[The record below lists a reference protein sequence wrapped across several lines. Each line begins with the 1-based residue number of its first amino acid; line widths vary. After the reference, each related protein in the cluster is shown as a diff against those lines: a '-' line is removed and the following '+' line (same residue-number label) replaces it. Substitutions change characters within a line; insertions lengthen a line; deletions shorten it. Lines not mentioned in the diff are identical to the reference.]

1 MDSALKQRLL
11 GAAVLIALAII
22 FVPMFLSGSGPKQE
36 SETVNLEI
44 PPAPSRE
51 FETRV
56 LPVES
61 VRQDESR
68 FPAVTAGEVER
79 VVTVDTKAP
88 ARVDA
93 FPENPKPSPNVA
105 VATPTPAPVAAAP
118 VVEPV
123 KAPTPA
129 QTVAG
134 VGGVGKF
141 LVHLGVYTSAKNA
154 DDLVATLKRGGFAAY
169 SEATDF
175 QGKSAQRVRVG
186 PFADRAAAEA
196 ARLRI
201 KQIKSD
207 VPGSVVAIAGDAKAD
222 APASAVPTARA
233 GGWAV
238 QLGAFKTEDDAN
250 KLRGR
255 LQTAGFASYVDKLA
269 AEGQTLWRV
278 RAGPE
283 TDRANADKLRSRIKE
298 KLKLDGMIVTQ
309 S

>member
-22 FVPMFLSGSGPKQE
+22 FLPMFLSGSGPKQE

-44 PPAPSRE
+44 PPAPNRE

-61 VRQDESR
+61 VRQDSSR
-68 FPAVTAGEVER
+68 FPEVTAGQVES
-79 VVTVDTKAP
+79 VTTVDTKAP
-88 ARVDA
+88 PRVDA
-93 FPENPKPSPNVA
+93 LEGDKPPVAAPPKAA
-105 VATPTPAPVAAAP
+105 VPPTPAVAETPKPA
-118 VVEPV
+118 
-123 KAPTPA
+123 TPA
-129 QTVAG
+129 QVAAG
-134 VGGVGKF
+134 TGAVGQF
-141 LVHLGVYTSAKNA
+141 LVHLGVYTSSKNA
-154 DDLVATLKRGGFAAY
+154 DDLVATLKKGGFAAF
-169 SEATDF
+169 SEATEY

-186 PFADRAAAEA
+186 PFSDRAQAEA
-196 ARLRI
+196 ARIRI

-207 VPGSVVAIAGDAKAD
+207 VPASVVAAAVDAKAD
-222 APASAVPTARA
+222 APPSAVPATRA

-238 QLGAFKTEDDAN
+238 QLGAFKTADDAN

-255 LQTAGFASYVDKLA
+255 LQAAGFAAYVDKLA

-283 TDRANADKLRSRIKE
+283 ADRANADKLRGRIKD

>member
-44 PPAPSRE
+44 PPAPNRE

-79 VVTVDTKAP
+79 VTTVDTHAP
-88 ARVDA
+88 VRVDA
-93 FPENPKPSPNVA
+93 RPEDVK
-105 VATPTPAPVAAAP
+105 PAPVATTTPPPAP
-118 VVEPV
+118 VVSAPVAEPV

-129 QTVAG
+129 QMAAG

-154 DDLVATLKRGGFAAY
+154 DDLVATLKRSGFAAY
-169 SEATDF
+169 SEVTEF

-186 PFADRAAAEA
+186 PFAGRAEAEA

-207 VPGSVVAIAGDAKAD
+207 VPGSVIAIAGDAKAD
-222 APASAVPTARA
+222 APASAVPATRA

-255 LQTAGFASYVDKLA
+255 LQAAGFASYVDKLA

-283 TDRANADKLRSRIKE
+283 TDRSGADKLRGRIKD